1 MKLEMEVA
9 KMNEI
14 HNLAVVTSGY
24 CRICKAKH
32 VWIGDA
38 FRK

>member
-1 MKLEMEVA
+1 MNSNEMAVA

-14 HNLAVVTSGY
+14 HNLAVVTSSY

-32 VWIGDA
+32 TWIGDW
-38 FRK
+38 FK